1 MPWASPTWARSRR
14 ARRAAF
20 AYAPAPSAPRDPEA
34 FLLSGEARLERAA
47 AAGVA
52 VAAAVTGALDRV
64 LAYGRMIRFSHSVFA
79 LPFALT
85 SATLAAREAGVS
97 PRQVLWIV
105 VAMVSARSAAMGF
118 NRLVDHA
125 IDAKNPRT
133 AGRELPTGVVGRGEA
148 WAFVILSAAGLVLA
162 AAMLNPL
169 CLALSP
175 LALAIVLGY
184 SYTKRFT
191 AASHLFLG
199 LSLAV
204 APVGAWLAIRGRLDP
219 APVVLALAV
228 LLWVAGFDTLYA
240 CQDVEFDRREG
251 PPLAAREPG
260 RAAGSRRSRARC
272 TSATVLALLLLFG
285 LVPLHPVY
293 LAGVAGVAAILVWEH
308 SLVRPTDLSQVMR
321 AFNLN
326 GWVSLGYFVVTAAA
340 SALR

>member
-1 MPWASPTWARSRR
+1 MRR
-14 ARRAAF
+14 
-20 AYAPAPSAPRDPEA
+20 
-34 FLLSGEARLERAA
+34 
-47 AAGVA
+47 
-52 VAAAVTGALDRV
+52 ALDRA

-85 SATLAAREAGVS
+85 SAALAAREGGVS
-97 PRQVLWIV
+97 VRQILWIV

-118 NRLVDHA
+118 NRLVDHS

-133 AGRELPTGVVGRGEA
+133 AGRELPRGIVLRGEA
-148 WAFVILSAAGLVLA
+148 WAFVIVSAAGLVLA
-162 AAMLNPL
+162 SAMLNPL

-191 AASHLFLG
+191 AASHFVLG

-204 APVGAWLAIRGRLDP
+204 APIRGRLDP

-251 PPLAAREPG
+251 LRSLPASLGVPQALALARAMHLG
-260 RAAGSRRSRARC
+260 
-272 TSATVLALLLLFG
+272 TVLALLLLFG

-326 GWVSLGYFVVTAAA
+326 GWVSLGYFVMTAAA